1 MKQSAITHASAFRA
15 EDRLNLDIMQPV
27 YSVRLVYSVGGALRF
42 ASHLDITRELE
53 RWLRR
58 ARLDIRFTE
67 GFNPHPKL
75 KYGPAKPVGL
85 TAGADIVDVGLISL
99 DPLSEPEL
107 SGDFPGAGDV
117 EMRESTMTVAYPGQ
131 IDTDG
136 DDAQDAGGTKDE
148 VLPEWWPGNP
158 YPARVRDD
166 SLFRARD
173 MLLARAHPLIHV
185 VSARVLEEGESSVSK
200 VVESALF
207 RIELSHENL
216 RDAEASQAWLES
228 DEWIVQKKPGSTPVD
243 VRPLASNLD
252 VRRKGKIVRVFIN
265 GAAGVSAMLP
275 VMKIVNHLVQN
286 FGSLPVF
293 AERAL
298 ILDAKGEPVR

>member
-15 EDRLNLDIMQPV
+15 EDRLNLDIMQPM
-27 YSVRLVYSVGGALRF
+27 YLVRLVYSVGGALRF
-42 ASHLDITRELE
+42 ASHLDITRELK

-85 TAGADIVDVGLISL
+85 TAGADVVDVGLISL

-117 EMRESTMTVAYPGQ
+117 EMRVSTMTVAYPGQ
-131 IDTDG
+131 INTDG

-148 VLPEWWPGNP
+148 ELPEWWQRNP

-173 MLLARAHPLIHV
+173 MLSARAHPLIRI

-228 DEWIVQKKPGSTPVD
+228 DEWLVRKKPGAKPVD
-243 VRPLASNLD
+243 VRTFASKLD
-252 VRRKGKIVRVFIN
+252 VRRNGKIVRVFIN
-265 GAAGVSAMLP
+265 GAAGASAMLP

-286 FGSLPVF
+286 FNSLPVF